1 MHQLVMRYSAFVPK
15 RAGKAGP
22 SAATKG
28 EDAQTLLRAAGLR
41 STEPRVA
48 VLHHLGSQP
57 APVSHADLCR
67 ALEKEGFDRAT
78 LYRNLIDLTEVGIVT
93 RTDLGDHVW
102 RFELKRR
109 DGNHVASHP
118 HFVCSDCGTV
128 SCLPDVDVRI
138 VRGKRAPKSLAT
150 KNVAI
155 QITALCDDCS

>member
-1 MHQLVMRYSAFVPK
+1 VAK
-15 RAGKAGP
+15 RGRNQGRNEKEADAG
-22 SAATKG
+22 
-28 EDAQTLLRAAGLR
+28 AQTLLRGAGLR
-41 STEPRVA
+41 STESRVA
-48 VLHHLGSQP
+48 VLQHLGTQE

-67 ALEKEGFDRAT
+67 ALESDGFDRAT
-78 LYRNLIDLTEVGIVT
+78 LYRNLIDLTEVGLVT

-102 RFELKRR
+102 RFELKQR
-109 DGNHVASHP
+109 DGDHVVSHP

-128 SCLPDVDVRI
+128 SCLPGVAVRI